1 MQFRPI
7 RFQLENGS
15 QAARAFESI
24 AKTWPT
30 RVDRSWR
37 RRTTYYDTFD
47 WRVLSAS
54 RRLWSEQGS
63 RSTILRLTP
72 LDQTRGLQSKITRL
86 PSFIWEL
93 PQGPL
98 RDHLEPIV
106 GVRRLLDMTSILA
119 HGDVM
124 NILDK
129 RDKTVAV
136 LRFEHSTGST
146 ILGSKKRVDLPD
158 CLTLIPVRGYADD
171 FAEVLRILSSDLGLQ
186 PAAESELVEAAIALG
201 LNPGGYS
208 KRLDLALDPQ
218 AAATD
223 AMMKIHRKL
232 FEIMRANELGLRLDL
247 DSEFLHEFRV
257 SVRRT
262 RSALSQVKGVFPE
275 SVCNHFRDEFS
286 WLGQITGPCRDLHV
300 YQLKFPAYRSSL
312 PAEIRDD
319 LDPLRVFLDRHQR
332 IEHRDLVDL
341 LDSDRYQKLKRD
353 WKQFLS
359 TDPSGQVSEPPS
371 PNPIVKLASERIWR
385 SYKRVIK
392 KGSAIG
398 PQTPAKALHR
408 LRIDCKKLR
417 YLLEFFR
424 SLYPEAK
431 VGLLI
436 EELKRL
442 QDNLGDFN
450 DFEVQQDRLRKYG
463 QTMVAEQLAPAAT
476 MLAMGRLIE
485 RLEEGHAR
493 ERERFRRRFEK
504 FSAPKNHRLFRR
516 LFKPR
521 KEPKA

>member
-1 MQFRPI
+1 MQVRPI

-15 QAARAFESI
+15 QAARVFESV
-24 AKTWPT
+24 AKTRPT
-30 RVDRSWR
+30 RVDRTWR

-54 RRLWSEQGS
+54 SLLWSEQGP

-72 LDQTRGLQSKITRL
+72 LDQTRVFQTKITRL
-86 PSFIWEL
+86 PSFVWEL

-106 GVRRLLDMTSILA
+106 GVRRLLDMTSIRA

-124 NILDK
+124 KILDK
-129 RDKTVAV
+129 REKTVAV

-146 ILGSKKRVDLPD
+146 ILGSKKRVDLPPS
-158 CLTLIPVRGYADD
+158 LTLIPVRGYAEV
-171 FAEVLRILSSDLGLQ
+171 FADISRILSSDLGLQ

-201 LNPGGYS
+201 LNPGDYS
-208 KRLDLALDPQ
+208 KRLDLALDPE
-218 AAATD
+218 APATK
-223 AMMKIHRKL
+223 AMIKIHRKL
-232 FEIMRANELGLRLDL
+232 FQIMQANELGLRLDL

-262 RSALSQVKGVFPE
+262 RSALTQVKGVFPE

-300 YQLKFPAYRSSL
+300 YQLKFPGYRSSL

-332 IEHRDLVDL
+332 IEHRDLIDL
-341 LDSDRYQKLKRD
+341 LDSDRYQRLKRD
-353 WKQFLS
+353 WKDFLR
-359 TDPSGQVSEPPS
+359 TDPSGLESEPYS
-371 PNPIVKLASERIWR
+371 SSPIVKLASDRIWR

-398 PQTPAKALHR
+398 QQTPAKALHR

-431 VGLLI
+431 IGLLI
-436 EELKRL
+436 DELKRL

-485 RLEEGHAR
+485 RLEEGQAR
-493 ERERFRRRFEK
+493 ERERFRRRFKK
-504 FSAPKNHRLFRR
+504 FSARKNHRLFRR
-516 LFKPR
+516 LFKPH
-521 KEPKA
+521 KEPTA